1 MMRSKITALFLGG
14 LVAVA
19 VFAGS
24 TPVSPENV
32 SSVQSCPLSLPQQLK
47 AGQAFEKMMPVLKH
61 PRCFNCHG
69 GVNETLPAED
79 GGHLGGDV
87 GTNDCLDCHVGVRNL
102 NNSTRQWSTPPAP
115 LFFKG
120 RSSRDLCNQFKIN
133 TPNPELFI
141 GHMINDNDDSQ
152 FAEAAY
158 QGDRNLNAHGRAV
171 SQEQTGHA
179 MVPER
184 PPVPHAQLVTY
195 AREWA
200 NTVGAAGWK
209 IPDCGCRIMG
219 DRWEG
224 TVTTE
229 FTHVSAGYGTLK
241 ETQVA
246 TARFEIDSTFFHFL
260 PGSDIPKDPWIVW
273 KTTGGVL
280 NWTVNA
286 TGGQCTTSASGS
298 APIILGGDGIPWGSI
313 WIEPDSSTGDLKY
326 SVQTGPWPDEYQP
339 RFMYQCHNG
348 DVNTSFPSNGY
359 SFLGWWVHAPG
370 ATLVNGESLWGAPA
384 ADDRRGPSPLG
395 TIKGSLTNTTELGT
409 YKWVWDFK
417 LVR

>member
-1 MMRSKITALFLGG
+1 MMRSKITALLLGG

-24 TPVSPENV
+24 TPASPEDV
-32 SSVQSCPLSLPQQLK
+32 SGVQACRLSLPQQHK

-61 PRCFNCHG
+61 PRCLNCHG
-69 GVNETLPAED
+69 GVNEKLPERE
-79 GGHLGGDV
+79 GGHGG
-87 GTNDCLDCHVGVRNL
+87 GATTETTDCLDCHNGVRNL
-102 NNSTRQWSTPPAP
+102 NNPNRPRLAWRTPSSS
-115 LFFKG
+115 FFFTG
-120 RSSRDLCNQFKIN
+120 RSTRDLCNQFKYIEKSPEDFIN
-133 TPNPELFI
+133 
-141 GHMINDNDDSQ
+141 HMINDRGGDQ
-152 FAEAAY
+152 FVEAAY
-158 QGDRNLNAHGRAV
+158 KGDRSLNLAP
-171 SQEQTGHA
+171 
-179 MVPER
+179 VP

-209 IPDCGCRIMG
+209 IPDCGCRMMG
-219 DRWEG
+219 DKWEG

-229 FTHVSAGYGTLK
+229 FTHVSEGYGTLK

-260 PGSDIPKDPWIVW
+260 RGSDIPKDPWIVW

-298 APIILGGDGIPWGSI
+298 APIILGGDGIAWGSI

-326 SVQTGPWPDEYQP
+326 SVQIGPWPDEYQP

-359 SFLGWWVHAPG
+359 SFLGWWVHPPG
-370 ATLVNGESLWGAPA
+370 VTLANGESPWGLFGTGERGA
-384 ADDRRGPSPLG
+384 AASLG
-395 TIKGSLTNTTELGT
+395 TIKDSLTNTTELGT